1 MDVIQMLTLLFA
13 VVMNVIGFAVMGID
27 KEKARKHKRRI
38 SEKTIFVIS
47 ILFGSVGTFAG
58 MYAFR
63 HKTRH
68 MKFVIGI
75 PLILVAQIVLV
86 MILLNCI

>member
-1 MDVIQMLTLLFA
+1 MDVIQMLILLF
-13 VVMNVIGFAVMGID
+13 VIVMNVIGFAVMGID
-27 KEKARKHKRRI
+27 KAKARKHKRRI
-38 SEKTIFVIS
+38 PEKTIFVIS
-47 ILFGSVGTFAG
+47 ILLGSIGTFAG

-75 PLILVAQIVLV
+75 PLILVVQIVLG

>member
-1 MDVIQMLTLLFA
+1 MDVIQMPILLFA
-13 VVMNVIGFAVMGID
+13 IVMNVIGFAVMGID
-27 KEKARKHKRRI
+27 KAKARKHKRRI
-38 SEKTIFVIS
+38 PEKTIFVIS
-47 ILFGSVGTFAG
+47 ILLGSIGTFTG

-75 PLILVAQIVLV
+75 PLILVAQIVLG